1 MNRRMLEF
9 PPDRPLAASM
19 GTYRELPPVGSPANA
34 SAVQRIKA
42 DLSARAD
49 RLDEAVE
56 ALRELVAQHDPLQ
69 LIPSISM
76 LTNSATWT
84 KGDKVD
90 DGDQTFSWDAKIE
103 YLSGLV
109 LAGPVGEVAVGQDA
123 TVNAIELTAA
133 VFDAIQ
139 ANLFLSS
146 AVEGVTENPVLDL
159 TSYMMQ
165 VEDLVDRMH
174 GYAVY
179 LEEIN
184 DAVFEPRRSMYQ
196 DALGFCPSDVVRLVR
211 RHNGWV
217 NTEVNRVAPLLASAG
232 SMSEEDQVDLV
243 RSFKGAL
250 DAACLWSADVLANST
265 GLPRDQVEAMLT
277 AMSTEFGSQPE
288 FRLPG
293 DENVL
298 RKRPF
303 IRSADSFLVPLPWAP
318 AHCVHDWLVAHFD
331 EEPNA
336 KLRDAYLKG
345 RSDAAERLVNSSLA
359 SIFGDSVVHTNVHYD
374 GGGGHGEIDGLVG
387 GGTPVVVEVKS
398 QSVTEPGRRG
408 SRARLERVA
417 KELLG
422 RSFDQTGRA
431 IDYINEGGRRFAP
444 KEGAEERQLLHDDVT
459 DPVQIV
465 VSFEGIDPLAISMSA
480 LTKSE
485 SRRAVW
491 VTDLAD
497 FLLVRDLLWD
507 PASFLHFA
515 KTRSD
520 TSRPV
525 PYMETDAVAGYLEDR
540 LAAASDSE
548 DLVPGPEAPL
558 LRYNSGPINDYYT
571 KSELGISVELP
582 GLGIPDKVRQA
593 LKITGKADN
602 STLWWQVAS
611 AILEMTPGDWAR
623 WKRFHRRNRTDRLF
637 IPPNRDAGIVV
648 SSEAAKAEVVASDP
662 PFLVV
667 PVSA

>member
-1 MNRRMLEF
+1 MLEF

-19 GTYRELPPVGSPANA
+19 GNYRELPPDGSPAHA
-34 SAVQRIKA
+34 RAVERIMA
-42 DLSARAD
+42 DLSDRAD

-56 ALRELVAQHDPLQ
+56 ALRDLVAQHDPLQ
-69 LIPSISM
+69 LIPSITM
-76 LTNSATWT
+76 LTSSAMWT
-84 KGDKVD
+84 KGDRVD

-103 YLSGLV
+103 YLAGLV
-109 LAGPVGEVAVGQDA
+109 LAGPVGEAAVGEDA
-123 TVNAIELTAA
+123 TVKTIDLTAA
-133 VFDAIQ
+133 VFDATQ
-139 ANLFLSS
+139 AGLFLSS
-146 AVEGVTENPVLDL
+146 ARGGVTENPELDL

-184 DAVFEPRRSMYQ
+184 DAVFESRRSLYL
-196 DALGFCPSDVVRLVR
+196 DVLGFCPSDVVRLVR

-217 NTEVNRVAPLLASAG
+217 NSEVNRVVPLLAARG
-232 SMSEEDQVDLV
+232 TMSDEDQVDLV
-243 RSFKGAL
+243 RSLKGAL
-250 DAACLWSADVLANST
+250 DAACHWSADVLANST
-265 GLPRDQVEAMLT
+265 GLPRYQVEAMLA

-293 DENVL
+293 DENIL

-359 SIFGDSVVHTNVHYD
+359 SIFGDSVVHANVHYD
-374 GGGGHGEIDGLVG
+374 GGGGHGEIDCLVG

-408 SRARLERVA
+408 SRARLERIV
-417 KELLG
+417 KELLQ
-422 RSFDQTGRA
+422 RSFDQTARA
-431 IDYINEGGRRFAP
+431 SDYINEGGRRFAP
-444 KEGAEERQLLHDDVT
+444 KEGGNERQLLHDDVT

-507 PASFLHFA
+507 PASFLHYA

-520 TSRPV
+520 PTRPV

-540 LAAASDSE
+540 LAAASELE

-558 LRYNSGPINDYYT
+558 LRYNSGLINDYYT
-571 KSELGISVELP
+571 KSEMGFPAEPP
-582 GLGIPDKVRQA
+582 GLGIPDKVREA
-593 LKITGKADN
+593 LRVTGVRDN

-611 AILEMTPGDWAR
+611 AVLKMAPADWTR
-623 WKRFHRRNRTDRLF
+623 WRRFHRRNRTDRLF
-637 IPPNRDAGIVV
+637 TPPDKDVGIVL
-648 SSEAAKAEVVASDP
+648 SSEVAEAEVVASVP
-662 PFLVV
+662 PTLAM
-667 PVSA
+667 PARD